1 MKAPRALALAILCT
15 SAFAQLP
22 PPQAPRPRLDE
33 SDLKHHQDE
42 PLASVEVEAVVT
54 DAQGHPVPGLAEAD
68 FEVLQDDKPQKI
80 SEFSYVDGSR
90 GRTLIFLIDDLGL
103 TAEAL
108 GSTRAAVR
116 HFIEAGMRPEDRV
129 AILATAK
136 GAASQQQFSSD
147 PHYLFTALDAI
158 RPGAPDARRGDAA
171 GLARGALCQLRM
183 VFDNLRKE
191 SGRKSVVFFSGNL
204 RSAGIGKAL
213 GRSPFTALLDA
224 AGHSSVV
231 FYDVDPHAPVA
242 EVTGKVP
249 VGPKAAAPLLFS
261 TRSLVE
267 LETGLPAVA
276 KETGGMFF
284 ETGDPARAIEQ
295 VEQDSQGFYR
305 LAYPVTES
313 NYKYGDRYD
322 NVQVRVKSPGLTV
335 RAGLAT
341 LADGQAY
348 QWPGEE
354 LPRELAMPFSAGSLT
369 MRLTPLF
376 ENQPQGSS
384 VEALL
389 HLDLHG
395 VAMTEDLKGIRQ
407 SQIHLAAGILGP
419 GAQPVDE
426 YASTL
431 TLKLPPQDYQTA
443 MRTGISFSLR
453 LPLRRTTPGGWQF
466 WVVARD
472 EADGKTGS
480 ASEFIEIPNLAN
492 GNLALSGLTLQ
503 GMGMKMPG
511 GENVVSSANDAPS
524 LRLFRPGETLRYS
537 YSAYNLAAD
546 KEKRSRIEVW
556 IGLYRNGEKV
566 FEGRPLP
573 LEFPPSD
580 SPSRRSASGTVALG
594 SGMAAGSYLFQ
605 LHIKDTL
612 APAGKPSTAIQYADF
627 ELRP

>member
-22 PPQAPRPRLDE
+22 TPQAPRPRLEE
-33 SDLKHHQDE
+33 SDRKHHQEE
-42 PLASVEVEAVVT
+42 PIASVQVDAVVT
-54 DAQGHPVPGLAEAD
+54 DAEGRPVPGLTEAD

-80 SEFSYVDGSR
+80 SELSYVDGSR

-108 GSTRAAVR
+108 ASTRTAVR
-116 HFIEAGMRPEDRV
+116 HFIEAGMRPQDRV

-136 GAASQQQFSSD
+136 GAAFQQHFSSD
-147 PHYLFTALDAI
+147 PQYLLLALNAVGHGE
-158 RPGAPDARRGDAA
+158 PNVNHADAA
-171 GLARGALCQLRM
+171 GMARGALCQLRM
-183 VFDNLRKE
+183 VLDNLRKE
-191 SGRKSVVFFSGNL
+191 SGRKSLVFFSGNL
-204 RSAGIGKAL
+204 RTAGIEKSIGPSA
-213 GRSPFTALLDA
+213 FTALLDA
-224 AGHSSVV
+224 AGRASAVL
-231 FYDVDPHAPVA
+231 YDVDPHPPVA
-242 EVTGKVP
+242 KATGAAP
-249 VGPKAAAPLLFS
+249 VGPKSAAPVLFA

-267 LETGLPAVA
+267 LQTGLPPVA

-284 ETGDPARAIEQ
+284 ETGDPAEAIEQ
-295 VEQDSQGFYR
+295 VERDAQGFYR

-322 NVQVRVKSPGLTV
+322 NVQVRVKRPGLTV

-341 LADGQAY
+341 LADEEAY
-348 QWPGEE
+348 EWPGAE
-354 LPRELAMPFSAGSLT
+354 LPRELAMRFSTGSLT

-376 ENQPQGSS
+376 ENPPQGSS

-389 HLDLHG
+389 HLDLRG
-395 VAMTEDLKGIRQ
+395 VAMTENLKGIRQ
-407 SQIHLAAGILGP
+407 SQIYLAAATLGAN
-419 GAQPVDE
+419 AQAVDQ

-431 TLKLPPQDYQTA
+431 TLKLRAQDYKTA
-443 MRTGISFSLR
+443 MRNGISFSVR
-453 LPLRRTTPGGWQF
+453 LPLRRTMPGGWQF

-480 ASEFIEIPNLAN
+480 VSEFIEIPNLAN
-492 GNLALSGLTLQ
+492 GNPALSGLTLQ
-503 GMGMKMPG
+503 GMGMKTPG
-511 GENVVSSANDAPS
+511 DEEVAPAANDSPAV
-524 LRLFRPGETLRYS
+524 RIFRPGETLRYS

-546 KEKRSRIEVW
+546 KTKRSRIEVR
-556 IGLYRNGEKV
+556 ISLYRHGEKV

-580 SPSRRSASGTVALG
+580 SPRRRSASGTVVLG
-594 SGMAAGSYLFQ
+594 SSMAAGTYLFQ
-605 LHIKDTL
+605 LSIKDTL